1 MAPEFP
7 EAGLYAGHFEIILL
21 LVKTLKESPALGIN
35 SFWQCPDKFLFSR
48 FCRGCAGY
56 EG

>member
-1 MAPEFP
+1 M
-7 EAGLYAGHFEIILL
+7 LDTEIILL